1 MRRTGKKNT
10 YEKWD
15 KTVPVLLLSGQND
28 PVGDFGKGIERV
40 KKGMDQ
46 AGLKNV
52 QVHLFPNARHDL
64 LHEEESGNAKKA
76 IDVLINWMD
85 E

>member
-64 LHEEESGNAKKA
+64 LHEEKSGNAKKA